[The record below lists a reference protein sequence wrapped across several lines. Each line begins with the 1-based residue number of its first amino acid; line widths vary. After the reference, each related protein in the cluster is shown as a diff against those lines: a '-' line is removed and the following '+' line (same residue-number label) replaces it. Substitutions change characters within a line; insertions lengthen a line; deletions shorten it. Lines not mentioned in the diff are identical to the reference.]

1 MKMLQQNTLKNFN
14 YMKTN
19 KNVAL
24 VLSSGGARGL
34 AEIGVIEALI
44 KNGFNITSV
53 SGSSIG
59 AMVGGLYAMGK
70 LDNYS
75 QWVKTFDRKAILGLM
90 DISIRNQGL
99 LKGERVLE
107 KMKDFIPDMNIEDMN
122 IPFVAIATDILNQKA
137 VVFEKGSY
145 YEAIRASIAIPAVF
159 TPFKYNDTFLVDGGV
174 LNPVPIEYVSRTPND
189 ILVVVNLYGGNENNM
204 GENIVSNN
212 PQSIYNVKRVINK
225 LSRRIRNN
233 NKRSVGYVSILSTSL
248 SYMMQKNA
256 KLNIEKY
263 KPDIIINIP
272 HDHANTF
279 DFHKADRLIKYGE
292 KVANIEIQNYL
303 TNTSK

>member
-1 MKMLQQNTLKNFN
+1 
-14 YMKTN
+14 MKTN

-34 AEIGVIEALI
+34 SEIGVIEALE
-44 KNGFNITSV
+44 KNGFNITSI

-59 AMVGGLYAMGK
+59 SMIGGIYAMGK
-70 LDNYS
+70 LSEYI
-75 QWVKTFDRKAILGLM
+75 QWVKTFDRKAIWGFVDL
-90 DISIRNQGL
+90 SFKNQGL

-107 KMKDFIPDMNIEDMN
+107 KMKSIIPDMNIEEMN
-122 IPFVAIATDILNQKA
+122 IPFVAIATDILNEKA

-159 TPFKYNDTFLVDGGV
+159 TPVKYNDTFLVDGGV
-174 LNPVPIEYVSRTPND
+174 LNPVPIEYVSRKPND

-204 GENIVSNN
+204 GENISSNN
-212 PQSIYNVKRVINK
+212 PKNIYNVKEVINK

-233 NKRSVGYVSILSTSL
+233 NKRSVGYVSILSKSL

>member
-1 MKMLQQNTLKNFN
+1 MLQQNTLKNFN

-34 AEIGVIEALI
+34 SEIGVIEALE
-44 KNGFNITSV
+44 KNGFNITSI

-59 AMVGGLYAMGK
+59 SMIGGIYAMGK
-70 LDNYS
+70 LSEYI
-75 QWVKTFDRKAILGLM
+75 QWVKTFDRKAIWGFVDL
-90 DISIRNQGL
+90 SFKNQGL

-107 KMKDFIPDMNIEDMN
+107 KMKSIIPDMNIEEMN
-122 IPFVAIATDILNQKA
+122 IPFVAIATDILNEKA

-159 TPFKYNDTFLVDGGV
+159 TPVKYNDTFLVDGGV
-174 LNPVPIEYVSRTPND
+174 LNPVPIEYVSRKPND

-204 GENIVSNN
+204 GENISSNN
-212 PQSIYNVKRVINK
+212 PKNIYNVKEVINK

-233 NKRSVGYVSILSTSL
+233 NKRSVGYVSILSKSL